1 MIEDAVRF
9 YNDLLD
15 DNLATETWSQLV
27 AAMKTR
33 HLAFGDRLLCTVLRP
48 HFLTE
53 ADYATLQGECALILS
68 AFRKAYHA
76 LMADRSFRA
85 QMDLTPAEETVIA
98 YDPGFDLPHPLSRLD
113 SFYSHA
119 DQTLHFVEYNGETPA
134 GAGYEDVLAETFL
147 ELPVMQHFQQRYR
160 LRPVPVRGEVLQT
173 LLAMYRQWGRR
184 DRPTIG
190 IIDWRGVPTTEEF
203 HIFQEYF
210 ERQGYHAVIAP
221 PEEVEYR
228 AGVLVASG
236 VPVQI
241 VYKRVLAGELLDRY
255 GLDHPLIYAVRDHAV
270 CMVNPFRAKILHKKM
285 SFAILSDE
293 ENQHLYSSEERR
305 AIAAHIPWTRK
316 VAEGKTRLDGREID
330 LVPTIV
336 EYKDRFVLKPNDEY
350 GGKGVVIGWETSPDE
365 WARAV
370 QRALQEPYVVQ
381 ARVNIAREDF
391 PTLLDGRLHVGE
403 RLVDLDPYLF
413 WGETVHGCLTRLSA
427 TTLLNVT
434 AGSGSVVPTFVIE
447 ES

>member
-85 QMDLTPAEETVIA
+85 QMDLTPEEETVIA

-221 PEEVEYR
+221 PWSTALACWSRPACRSRSSTSVSWPANCWIGTAWITPSSTPSVTTR
-228 AGVLVASG
+228 CAWSTRSG
-236 VPVQI
+236 R
-241 VYKRVLAGELLDRY
+241 K
-255 GLDHPLIYAVRDHAV
+255 
-270 CMVNPFRAKILHKKM
+270 
-285 SFAILSDE
+285 SF
-293 ENQHLYSSEERR
+293 
-305 AIAAHIPWTRK
+305 TRK
-316 VAEGKTRLDGREID
+316 
-330 LVPTIV
+330 
-336 EYKDRFVLKPNDEY
+336 
-350 GGKGVVIGWETSPDE
+350 
-365 WARAV
+365 
-370 QRALQEPYVVQ
+370 
-381 ARVNIAREDF
+381 
-391 PTLLDGRLHVGE
+391 
-403 RLVDLDPYLF
+403 
-413 WGETVHGCLTRLSA
+413 
-427 TTLLNVT
+427 
-434 AGSGSVVPTFVIE
+434 
-447 ES
+447 